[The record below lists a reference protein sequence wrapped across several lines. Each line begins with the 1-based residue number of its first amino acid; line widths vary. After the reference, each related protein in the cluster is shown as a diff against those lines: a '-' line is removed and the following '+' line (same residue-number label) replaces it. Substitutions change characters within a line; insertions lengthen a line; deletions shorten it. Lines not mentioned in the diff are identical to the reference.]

1 MSQRSVRSIGQLQA
15 KSIPGI
21 TEEVPAPHP
30 VRDAVAA
37 QVLTLP
43 AADPLHLPHPQP
55 PLAVPHIPP
64 LPRERGDAVVPSPVG
79 LAGAAEV
86 AALTDI
92 SRTIRAETGD
102 GAAVP
107 AAQSTPLVTGSAAVR
122 DSADLAGAAG
132 AGPRPVAAAAETGG
146 AAEITDAAEV
156 VVRAVA
162 DENKK
167 VPAGTER
174 EGKRG
179 VGATRRIRRGKTKM

>member
-1 MSQRSVRSIGQLQA
+1 MSQRSVRSIAQLQA

-21 TEEVPAPHP
+21 TEEVPALHP
-30 VRDAVAA
+30 MHDAVAA
-37 QVLTLP
+37 QVLTLL

-64 LPRERGDAVVPSPVG
+64 LPGERGDAVGPPPVG

-86 AALTDI
+86 AALADI

-122 DSADLAGAAG
+122 DSADPVGAAG
-132 AGPRPVAAAAETGG
+132 AGPVVAAAETGG
-146 AAEITDAAEV
+146 TVEITGAAEV
-156 VVRAVA
+156 AVQAVA
-162 DENKK
+162 DENKAL
-167 VPAGTER
+167 PAGTER
-174 EGKRG
+174 GGKKG
-179 VGATRRIRRGKTKM
+179 AGATRRIRRGKTKM